1 MITKTKLPL
10 LILPLLIF
18 LNQACKQPQVVKHNG
33 EKDLISFKPVWGVA
47 YSEIS
52 RRTADGLSFTEYGY
66 QMEPQWRINFVSN
79 DSASIYSP
87 TKGRFINFPLTRGY
101 DSIFNTA
108 RTWLKVKVMDRDSLK
123 LEMIDSYGDTVDT
136 RGTKMYM
143 TFYADEYIKNTLHTD
158 TAILRRASRKDS
170 LFIRALSDAANK
182 DYTKA
187 FAARQPAFLT
197 STSPLVKVKKWVAEG
212 DLLNHFDTSGDY
224 MNPTFDVGISK
235 AHSDFYYSF
244 SVYIDADGQMHY
256 NKPLVPFVGESLRDD
271 YIRLSTAVMNSY
283 FKHYLKVTP
292 GKTLNMPHTSQISIH
307 VQGKTG
313 I

>member
-1 MITKTKLPL
+1 MITKTKLPV
-10 LILPLLIF
+10 LILFLLTS
-18 LNQACKQPQVVKHNG
+18 LNQACRQPQVVKHDG
-33 EKDLISFKPVWGVA
+33 EKDLISFKPVWGIA

-136 RGTKMYM
+136 RGTKLYM
-143 TFYADEYIKNTLHTD
+143 TFYADDYIKNTLHTD
-158 TAILRRASRKDS
+158 TAILKRPNHKDS
-170 LFIRALSDAANK
+170 LFIKRLSDAANK
-182 DYTKA
+182 DYTES
-187 FAARQPAFLT
+187 FAARQPATLT
-197 STSPLVKVKKWVAEG
+197 STSHMVKVKKWIAEG
-212 DLLNHFDTSGDY
+212 DLLNHFDTSSDY
-224 MNPTFDVGISK
+224 MNPTFDIAISK
-235 AHSDFYYSF
+235 AYADFYYSF
-244 SVYIDADGQMHY
+244 SVYIDSDGQMHY
-256 NKPLVPFVGESLRDD
+256 NEPLIPFLGQSLKDN
-271 YIRLSTAVMNSY
+271 YIRQSTAVMNSY
-283 FKHYLKVTP
+283 LKHYLKVTP
-292 GKTLNMPHTSQISIH
+292 GKTLNMTHASSINIH
-307 VQGKTG
+307 VQGITG

>member
-1 MITKTKLPL
+1 MITKTKLPVL
-10 LILPLLIF
+10 LLTLSIF
-18 LNQACKQPQVVKHNG
+18 INPACKQPPIVKHNG
-33 EKDLISFKPVWGVA
+33 EKDLISFKPVWGIV

-87 TKGRFINFPLTRGY
+87 TKGKFINFPLTRGY

-158 TAILRRASRKDS
+158 TAILRRANRKDS
-170 LFIRALSDAANK
+170 LFIRALSDAANN

-187 FAARQPAFLT
+187 FAGRQPAVLT
-197 STSPLVKVKKWVAEG
+197 STNPLVKVKKWVAEG
-212 DLLNHFDTSGDY
+212 DLFNHFDTSGDY
-224 MNPTFDVGISK
+224 MNPTFDIAINK
-235 AHSDFYYSF
+235 AYANFYYSF

-271 YIRLSTAVMNSY
+271 YIRLSTAVMNNY

-292 GKTLNMPHTSQISIH
+292 GKTLNMPHASQISIH